1 MQFASH
7 PFQQL
12 VEILPHWSSRKGKY
26 IYVHKISYIYIYIQF
41 LYTIYKYMYMPFL
54 DDQHVSLSFPM
65 LISRSNILFYKV
77 LSQSFCPFLYSVVC
91 LYLFKRKIS
100 FICNNYRST
109 GSCKRSTE
117 RPHVPITQLSSMLP
131 SHIIIVQNQT
141 QKINIGTMCA
151 LVFMIMPTIPNPWQ
165 PSNL

>member
-1 MQFASH
+1 
-7 PFQQL
+7 
-12 VEILPHWSSRKGKY
+12 
-26 IYVHKISYIYIYIQF
+26 
-41 LYTIYKYMYMPFL
+41 MPLL
-54 DDQHVSLSFPM
+54 DDQHGSLSFPM
-65 LISRSNILFYKV
+65 LISHSNILFYKV

-109 GSCKRSTE
+109 GICKRSTE

-151 LVFMIMPTIPNPWQ
+151 LVFMIMPTTPPTIPNPWQ
-165 PSNL
+165 PSNLSSVSIILSFCSCLYKWNYTACELLILSPIIPYNSLEIDSRC